1 MWESWEV
8 KEGVEPP
15 ASLITVDD
23 HVALTMQ
30 SFLRGEFVLRIPH
43 DEAHCIGMVRP
54 IFSDGSDK
62 FDLLKHELMIRL
74 DPTEPAQLEFLRSL
88 PSALPRKAR
97 KHFARCYR
105 WHAGAKTW
113 IHRDHLGEQ
122 NWLGDD
128 GPPSALQNLV
138 HRASLG
144 FGAHGVSADARA
156 AMLELAQQGSLR
168 AIDEG
173 QTDEDTPSSDE
184 SGEEGAQPVRRVE
197 SPSTLLR
204 EHSRAQ
210 IAEAAA
216 KINPYQCCGEADDDG
231 WVVIDAVRCALA
243 AAVAWRARNALRR

>member
-1 MWESWEV
+1 MPS
-8 KEGVEPP
+8 
-15 ASLITVDD
+15 
-23 HVALTMQ
+23 HVAIVPVADLAWQMAERHTDFAL
-30 SFLRGEFVLRIPH
+30 STLSC
-43 DEAHCIGMVRP
+43 EALVVA
-54 IFSDGSDK
+54 
-62 FDLLKHELMIRL
+62 ERL
-74 DPTEPAQLEFLRSL
+74 DASI
-88 PSALPRKAR
+88 
-97 KHFARCYR
+97 CV
-105 WHAGAKTW
+105 
-113 IHRDHLGEQ
+113 
-122 NWLGDD
+122 WLGDD

-243 AAVAWRARNALRR
+243 AAVAWRAALPPTPPFARAPPYSLTTLLAANLAPRVRRRHTMPFAPSNANSLLTSRLRGRR